1 MAAPVES
8 ELASD
13 RDPIWLNP
21 VGCGV
26 MRVGVLAGLAEEDV
40 APELEAMP
48 LYLIFS
54 FPNLQP

>member
-21 VGCGV
+21 VGWGV
-26 MRVGVLAGLAEEDV
+26 MRVGVLAGLAEEDD
-40 APELEAMP
+40 APELEAIP
-48 LYLIFS
+48 LYLF
-54 FPNLQP
+54 FLGG